1 MHCNNR
7 NKKKVSSKREER
19 KTMKTMKKEIN
30 EIKTLEYQIRRYQA
44 MGNGVMCQALQ
55 VRLNQLRG

>member
-1 MHCNNR
+1 MD
-7 NKKKVSSKREER
+7 KKKTSSKREEN
-19 KTMKTMKKEIN
+19 KTMKIMKKEMN
-30 EIKTLEYQIRRYQA
+30 EIKTLEYQIKRYQA